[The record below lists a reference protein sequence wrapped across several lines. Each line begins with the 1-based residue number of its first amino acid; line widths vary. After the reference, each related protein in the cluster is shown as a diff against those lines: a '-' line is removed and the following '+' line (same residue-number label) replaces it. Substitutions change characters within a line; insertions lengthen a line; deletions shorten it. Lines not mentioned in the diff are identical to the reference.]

1 MQRVGTTLRTVVP
14 RTLTTLER
22 ALVRDPG
29 PDATAHAW
37 LFEPASA
44 RRAAEGRLAALGVRA
59 RLRSAYKS
67 LLHAFLEEI
76 DLADAVAIDV
86 SYPVVAGAHRHRF
99 LLECHPLDAL
109 VGDRRL
115 TFRPEEVREA
125 SDVGARDAGG
135 MPALGHDIVL
145 LGARAASGG
154 SCACPFPRDGPRARP
169 ARRTLDA
176 CGWHDGPLRTDLETA
191 LDAALGH
198 VERLPPPRPG
208 PVPKRL
214 CLRLEGPFEDEPLPV
229 DQECV
234 SLAEVAHEELLFGA
248 MERLR
253 GTGRPRDGVRG
264 GAPGRQVAPLVR
276 AAPGGDWTLEVGIE
290 PAAATVPAATDAPP
304 RVAGAD
310 PARLDRATS
319 WLAPAAVDACLGW
332 IGGEAFA
339 ATTRCGRT
347 VNARRVRAR
356 GGGSGAA
363 VVLSAGR
370 HANETTGTVGAL
382 RAARELGAAGDVEL
396 AVAPLLNPD
405 GHALFAE
412 CCDAFPRHMHHAG
425 RYSALGA
432 DPAEDA
438 ADAGMRVLAEARRRT
453 GATLH
458 VDCHGYPAHEWTRP
472 FAGYLPRGFE
482 AWTIP
487 RGFFLICRHAPGLR
501 AEADRIVDACVRAL
515 NGLPG
520 LMALNAEQL
529 ARRARYLPD
538 EATDVRSGVPVFVG
552 AVPDPAFPLCL
563 VSEAPD
569 ETVHGERFRLLHEA
583 QRRTVLAA
591 VAEHGA
597 TVRDGAAPPA

>member
-1 MQRVGTTLRTVVP
+1 MTSPSAASTLRTVVP
-14 RTLTTLER
+14 RTLTGLED
-22 ALVRDPG
+22 ALARDPE

-59 RLRSAYKS
+59 RLRSAYKP

-76 DLADAVAIDV
+76 DFADAVAIDV
-86 SYPVVAGAHRHRF
+86 SYPVVAGAHPDRF
-99 LLECHPLDAL
+99 LFECHPLDAL
-109 VGDRRL
+109 IGDRRL
-115 TFRPEEVREA
+115 TFRPGKA
-125 SDVGARDAGG
+125 YDPAAVGVCDADGA
-135 MPALGHDIVL
+135 PALGHDVAL
-145 LGARAASGG
+145 LGARGE
-154 SCACPFPRDGPRARP
+154 RRAVRVPVPVRWSEAP
-169 ARRTLDA
+169 AGARTLDA
-176 CGWHDGPLRTDLETA
+176 CGWHDGSLRTDLEAA
-191 LDAALGH
+191 LDAALGR

-208 PVPKRL
+208 SVPERV
-214 CLRLEGPFEDEPLPV
+214 CLRLEGPFEDEPLPI
-229 DQECV
+229 DEECV

-248 MERLR
+248 TERLR
-253 GTGRPRDGVRG
+253 GTGGPRDGVRG
-264 GAPGRQVAPLVR
+264 GAPGRQIAPLVR

-290 PAAATVPAATDAPP
+290 PVPSDAPSTDA
-304 RVAGAD
+304 VEGAD
-310 PARLDRATS
+310 PERLDRATS
-319 WLAPAAVDACLGW
+319 WLAPAAVNACLES

-356 GGGSGAA
+356 GGGPGAP

-382 RAARELGAAGDVEL
+382 RAAAELAATGDVEF

-412 CCDAFPRHMHHAG
+412 CCEAFPRHMHHAG

-438 ADAGMRVLAEARRRT
+438 ADAGVRVLAEARRRT

-501 AEADRIVDACVRAL
+501 AQADRIVDACVHAL
-515 NGLPG
+515 NGLPE
-520 LMALNAEQL
+520 LMALNAGQL

-538 EATDVRSGVPVFVG
+538 EAMDVRSGVPVFVG
-552 AVPDPAFPLCL
+552 TVPDPAFPLCL

-569 ETVHGERFRLLHEA
+569 ETVQGERFRLLHEA

-597 TVRDGAAPPA
+597 IVRDGAAPPA

>member
-1 MQRVGTTLRTVVP
+1 MTPPLRTSAP
-14 RTLTTLER
+14 RTLARLEDALARDARPGTT
-22 ALVRDPG
+22 
-29 PDATAHAW
+29 HAW

-44 RRAAEGRLAALGVRA
+44 RRAAEDRLAALGVRA
-59 RLRSAYKS
+59 RLHSAYKP

-76 DLADAVAIDV
+76 DLSDVVAIEV
-86 SYPVVAGAHRHRF
+86 TCPVVAGAHPDRF
-99 LLECHPLDAL
+99 VLECHPLDAL

-115 TFRPEEVREA
+115 TFRPGRARDATGAGA
-125 SDVGARDAGG
+125 SGADRSPALRYDASLVGARGERRVVRV
-135 MPALGHDIVL
+135 PVPV
-145 LGARAASGG
+145 RWSE
-154 SCACPFPRDGPRARP
+154 RP
-169 ARRTLDA
+169 VGTRTLDA
-176 CGWHDGPLRTDLETA
+176 CGWHDGPMRTDLEAA
-191 LDAALGH
+191 LAAALGH
-198 VERLPPPRPG
+198 VDRLPPPRAG
-208 PVPKRL
+208 AAAERL

-229 DQECV
+229 DEECL
-234 SLAEVAHEELLFGA
+234 SLAEVMHEELLFGA

-253 GTGRPRDGVRG
+253 ATAPARAA
-264 GAPGRQVAPLVR
+264 APGRQIAPRVR
-276 AAPGGDWTLEVGIE
+276 TVPRGDWTLEVGVE
-290 PAAATVPAATDAPP
+290 PVPIDVPSPVAT
-304 RVAGAD
+304 GD
-310 PARLDRATS
+310 PANLDRASS
-319 WLAPAAVDACLGW
+319 WLAAGAVEMHLDAM
-332 IGGEAFA
+332 GGEAFGSSS
-339 ATTRCGRT
+339 RCGRT
-347 VNARRVRAR
+347 VSARHVRAR
-356 GGGSGAA
+356 DGRGEATRAAA

-382 RAARELGAAGDVEL
+382 RAARELAAAGDVEL

-487 RGFFLICRHAPGLR
+487 RGFFLIMRHAPGLR
-501 AEADRIVDACVRAL
+501 TEADRIVDACVRAL
-515 NGLPG
+515 NGFPE
-520 LMALNAEQL
+520 LMALNAMQL
-529 ARRARYLPD
+529 RRRERYLPG
-538 EATDVRSGVPVFVG
+538 EAMDVRAGVPVFVG
-552 AVPDPAFPLCL
+552 ELRGGAFPLCL

-569 ETVHGERFRLLHEA
+569 ETVYGQRFRSLHEA

-591 VAEHGA
+591 VAEHVAIARGA
-597 TVRDGAAPPA
+597 HAPPT